1 MKIRVKIKTVYPFT
15 VVYIVKV
22 DIASKQENMYSVA
35 VTVGCNYIVQNW
47 VFNVIPY
54 VVLLLPLVD
63 LWIALWGAHGLDGC
77 SIKAHMP
84 PVGEG
89 SSNCSWM
96 FGRKAHAIRF
106 CLGCNFILL
115 TQYLCFH
122 CFFHCSFSL
131 CLLVKMRLKI
141 WLNITWIIA
150 LYSTQTSTIN
160 FRSSY
165 IQVRES

>member
-1 MKIRVKIKTVYPFT
+1 MKIRVKIKTVYLFS

-22 DIASKQENMYSVA
+22 DFASKQENMYSVA
-35 VTVGCNYIVQNW
+35 VAVGCNYIVQNW

-63 LWIALWGAHGLDGC
+63 LCIALWGSHGLDGW
-77 SIKAHMP
+77 
-84 PVGEG
+84 
-89 SSNCSWM
+89 SSNCSWI